1 MIWKKSTEKKMQLY
15 SGARGNTL
23 VSPAT
28 NFLVLTHC
36 LHYCVASF
44 NSRERDLGSTCYH
57 SEQLPNSIFTCTV
70 NRGCCM
76 SLRFCFLVFCLF
88 YFTFFVFYIY
98 LLFRDSNMI
107 SIGAVEFRCY
117 IVVIILVNLE
127 KL

>member
-1 MIWKKSTEKKMQLY
+1 MIWKKSTEKKMQFY
-15 SGARGNTL
+15 TGARGNTL

-57 SEQLPNSIFTCTV
+57 SEQLPNSISTCTV

-76 SLRFCFLVFCLF
+76 LLLFLFSCFLFF
-88 YFTFFVFYIY
+88 IFIYF
-98 LLFRDSNMI
+98 FRDSNTI